1 LKYSIIIPVLN
12 EEKLLPG
19 LLGQLNDP
27 SLKNKYD
34 YEIIVSDGGSTD
46 KTIEIALK
54 SADILKM
61 QDGSLIRNIAQGRN
75 QGAKMAKGDILIFI
89 NGDIHLPSA
98 EAFFGFIENT
108 FSKSNYVAMTCVVKV
123 FPEDEIYSDRIFHW
137 IYNTYFMLLNNS
149 GVGMGRGECQ
159 VVKKDIFVKVKG
171 NNEDLAAGEDFD
183 LFKRIRKHGDILFT
197 NKIAVYESPRR
208 YRKLGYLGV
217 SWSWIKNSISVIIRN
232 QSISKEWEQVR

>member
-1 LKYSIIIPVLN
+1 LKYSVIIPVLN

-27 SLKNKYD
+27 VLKNKYD

-54 SADILKM
+54 SADTLKM
-61 QDGSLIRNIAQGRN
+61 QDGCLIRNIAQGRN
-75 QGAKMAKGDILIFI
+75 QGARMAKGDILIFL
-89 NGDIHLPSA
+89 NGDIHLPYA
-98 EAFFGFIENT
+98 DNFFHFIENS
-108 FSKSNYVAMTCVVKV
+108 FSKSNYVAMTCVVRV

-159 VVKKDIFVKVKG
+159 VIRKDVFIEVKG

-183 LFKRIRKHGDILFT
+183 LFKRIRKHGNILFT
-197 NKIAVYESPRR
+197 NKITVYESPRR

>member
-1 LKYSIIIPVLN
+1 MKYSIIIPVLN

-19 LLGQLNDP
+19 LLSQLNDP
-27 SLKNKYD
+27 LLKKKYD

-54 SADILKM
+54 SADTLKM
-61 QDGSLIRNIAQGRN
+61 QDGSIKRNIAQGRN
-75 QGAKMAKGDILIFI
+75 DGAKMAKGEILIFL

-98 EAFFGFIENT
+98 DSFFRYIDTT
-108 FSKSNYVAMTCVVKV
+108 FVNSKYLALTCIVQV
-123 FPEDEIYSDRIFHW
+123 FPEEEIYSDRIFHW
-137 IYNTYFMLLNNS
+137 VYNTYFMLLNNS

-159 VVKKDIFVKVKG
+159 VIRKNIFQVVNG

-183 LFKRIRKHGDILFT
+183 LFRRIRKHGDILFT

-208 YRKLGYLGV
+208 YRKIGYWGV
-217 SWSWIKNSISVIIRN
+217 SWSWIKNSVSVIIRN